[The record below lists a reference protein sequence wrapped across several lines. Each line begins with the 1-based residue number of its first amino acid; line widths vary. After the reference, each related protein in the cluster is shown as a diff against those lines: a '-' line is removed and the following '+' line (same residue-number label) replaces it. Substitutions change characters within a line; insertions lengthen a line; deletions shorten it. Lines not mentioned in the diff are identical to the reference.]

1 MDKEG
6 SELLARQL
14 QKWAE
19 RLSIW
24 MENPQEMADS
34 IADEVVVIFKNSSDI
49 PIPQDLIDCTRVSAN
64 AAFYIMCKRMF
75 VDFMDEKDE
84 DLEDK

>member
-1 MDKEG
+1 MN
-6 SELLARQL
+6 SEEEVQLSKQLA
-14 QKWAE
+14 KWAQ
-19 RLSIW
+19 RLGVW

-84 DLEDK
+84 DLED